1 MLYILKIQKYKGI
14 ENMKIL
20 KTVFLV
26 NVSILMTI
34 LILSPAINS
43 ISISTIKSDI
53 KSDPEPLPV
62 IGPVYVGNMY
72 ISGDGNPDTA
82 VVRSTSEQSLQI
94 KVPREGADVE
104 FTARYFIYCDGWND
118 HGYMTFWVRGAPI
131 VQVDNGNFDSG
142 SLNTIVP
149 NCKPGNNVEWTLTS
163 TYCYLLLPVP
173 QCLIPNTD
181 GGAGVFYSSRAYNN
195 IQKFPILNKLLTIL
209 SSKDIIMSGNILF
222 T

>member
-1 MLYILKIQKYKGI
+1 
-14 ENMKIL
+14 MKIL

-26 NVSILMTI
+26 NLSILMAV
-34 LILSPAINS
+34 LILSPAIDSTS
-43 ISISTIKSDI
+43 ISALKSDI
-53 KSDPEPLPV
+53 KSDSKPLPV

-82 VVRSTSEQSLQI
+82 VVRSTSEQSLKI
-94 KVPREGADVE
+94 KVPRNGADVE
-104 FTARYFIYCDGWND
+104 FTARYYIYCDGWND
-118 HGYMTFWVRGAPI
+118 HGYMTLWVRGAPV
-131 VQVDNGNFDSG
+131 VQVDSGEFDSG
-142 SLNTIVP
+142 HLNTIVP

-181 GGAGVFYSSRAYNN
+181 GGAGVFTFSRSYSSM
-195 IQKFPILNKLLTIL
+195 QKLPVFSKLLNL
-209 SSKDIIMSGNILF
+209 LLSKDIILRGNIIF